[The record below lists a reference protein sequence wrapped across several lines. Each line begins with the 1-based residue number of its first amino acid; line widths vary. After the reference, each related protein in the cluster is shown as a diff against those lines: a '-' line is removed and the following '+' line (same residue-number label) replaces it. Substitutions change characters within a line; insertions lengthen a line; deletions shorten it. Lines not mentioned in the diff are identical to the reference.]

1 MISPPEIKPKL
12 PLDDKTPEMTQTR
25 SPLLYG
31 SVVPGSGFSSFH
43 FPENEHTATPA
54 NMRIKETLVTAIRQ
68 GEKLWEWRKS
78 KGMTVPTKAPKPAI
92 TANPRDMPTAA
103 IPKPNVTAL
112 TPQPMPNTATASKG
126 PMLVASK
133 APKG

>member
-1 MISPPEIKPKL
+1 MKAQRKAQTSLGAKYAETPRALAFRMISPPEIKPKL

-68 GEKLWEWRKS
+68 GEKLWEWR
-78 KGMTVPTKAPKPAI
+78 
-92 TANPRDMPTAA
+92 
-103 IPKPNVTAL
+103 
-112 TPQPMPNTATASKG
+112 
-126 PMLVASK
+126 
-133 APKG
+133 